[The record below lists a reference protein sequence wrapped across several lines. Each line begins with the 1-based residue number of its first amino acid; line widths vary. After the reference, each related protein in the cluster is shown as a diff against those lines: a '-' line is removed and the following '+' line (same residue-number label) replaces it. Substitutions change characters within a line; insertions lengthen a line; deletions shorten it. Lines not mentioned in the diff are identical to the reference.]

1 MIEEI
6 LEIKW
11 VEADQHGIFYTLK
24 DIFDIIEKRMK
35 MHPET
40 QTRVMI
46 GTDSH
51 GIQNMFHF
59 VTVLGV
65 WNVGKGGT
73 YFHFSRFEPKK
84 QYHGVEKL
92 RLQNEVNKSL
102 EIAFAIEEK
111 FKIKPEIH
119 IDISTEEKEN
129 FSSSMCELLKGYV
142 LSSGY
147 QPILKPD
154 GFIASA
160 IADKH
165 TRKKIKKIKLGLGD
179 KKNGQKT
186 T

>member
-6 LEIKW
+6 LNIKW
-11 VEADQHGIFYTLK
+11 TEADKHGVYYTLQ
-24 DIFDIIEKRMK
+24 DIYNVIEKRMEA
-35 MHPET
+35 HQDT
-40 QTRVMI
+40 DTRIMV

-51 GIQNMFHF
+51 GIRNTFHF
-59 VTVLGV
+59 VTVLGI

-73 YFHFSRFEPKK
+73 YFHFSSFEPKK
-84 QYHGVEKL
+84 QYFGVEKL

-111 FKIKPEIH
+111 FGLKPEVH
-119 IDISTEEKEN
+119 IDISTQEKEN
-129 FSSSMCELLKGYV
+129 FSSSMSELLKGYV

-154 GFIASA
+154 GFMASA

-165 TRKKIKKIKLGLGD
+165 TKKKIRKIRKELGD
-179 KKNGQKT
+179 K
-186 T
+186 